1 MLQEKKWGTFIRLYL
16 EKLEGKENPGSL
28 IEAFLVGI
36 MVIVIFLNVSF
47 IVLNVYIIKNWQ
59 RPD

>member
-47 IVLNVYIIKNWQ
+47 IVLNVYIIKN
-59 RPD
+59 